1 MNAEDYIRIILKRR
15 WIIIQVF
22 LIVLLVVIIGTFI
35 QTPVYQAST
44 RLLIKQPK
52 MQISIV
58 SAYQVDWNTRQSVL
72 RSYSTLK
79 EVIEELKLKDKNGA
93 PLDPGQL
100 GRRIRFSVENNI
112 LSIIVESENPVEASK
127 VANSLANKFKKI
139 ELELSHSELISGRK
153 FIERQ
158 LKIIRRQMA
167 QYEGPVRKSI
177 IAEPYIYNYQ
187 TLKSIYLMYVQK
199 LQEIRLGEATF
210 VESVQVIQKAHTP
223 RKPIKPKKEQNILF
237 GGLFGLVLGF
247 GIAFFLEYFDDSVS
261 GIEDIKKILD
271 VPVLGIIP
279 KV

>member
-1 MNAEDYIRIILKRR
+1 MNAEDYIRIIIKRR
-15 WIIIQVF
+15 WIIVQVF

-35 QTPVYQAST
+35 QTPVYLTAAKVI
-44 RLLIKQPK
+44 IKQPK
-52 MQISIV
+52 MQVSIIST
-58 SAYQVDWNTRQSVL
+58 YQVDWNTRKSVL
-72 RSYSTLK
+72 LSYSTLE
-79 EVIEELKLKDKNGA
+79 EVIKDLKLKDKNGEL
-93 PLDPGQL
+93 LDPGVL
-100 GRRIRFSVENNI
+100 RKKIRLTEDKNV
-112 LSIIVESENPVEASK
+112 LAIIVESEDPVEAQE
-127 VANSLANKFKKI
+127 VANSLTGKFKKI
-139 ELELSHSELISGRK
+139 ELELSHSEIITGRK

-187 TLKSIYLMYVQK
+187 TLKSIYLMYVKK
-199 LQEIRLGEATF
+199 LQEIRLGEATY

-223 RKPIKPKKEQNILF
+223 SKPIKPKKEQNILF
-237 GGLFGLVLGF
+237 GGLFGLILGF

-261 GIEDIKKILD
+261 GIEDIKKMLD